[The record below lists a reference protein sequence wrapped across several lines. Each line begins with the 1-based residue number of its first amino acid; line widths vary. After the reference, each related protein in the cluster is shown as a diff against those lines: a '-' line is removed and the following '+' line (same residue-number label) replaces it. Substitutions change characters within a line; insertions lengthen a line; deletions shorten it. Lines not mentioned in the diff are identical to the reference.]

1 MSAWMA
7 DDDSGIGNEEMA
19 SFIFNIECL
28 SNEMLWRNTRSHL
41 VRRARRLE
49 LYFRN
54 QNQDEYILYKFNLLG
69 NAMQLWVL
77 VVWLK
82 HNMIYHRHPVNE
94 LHCPA
99 TPLKSLF
106 ERQNFYSLF
115 KSWFQLNYYNQNVW
129 TEGRTL
135 NFIRIFYTC
144 WKDFLFHS

>member
-69 NAMQLWVL
+69 NAMQL
-77 VVWLK
+77 
-82 HNMIYHRHPVNE
+82 
-94 LHCPA
+94 
-99 TPLKSLF
+99 
-106 ERQNFYSLF
+106 
-115 KSWFQLNYYNQNVW
+115 
-129 TEGRTL
+129 
-135 NFIRIFYTC
+135 
-144 WKDFLFHS
+144 